1 MARPVSEASER
12 LRSHLRLNRAFW
24 KWRVQPATATLTERA
39 VTRTLTV
46 MNVTLTPALEQF
58 IQRKVG
64 EGGFASAD
72 EVIAASL
79 AMMSIGEDAEW
90 KAEARK
96 KIAQGLESARAGRVH
111 AADEVAVWMMEQKA
125 AWQGRDGAK

>member
-1 MARPVSEASER
+1 LPSP
-12 LRSHLRLNRAFW
+12 LNRAFW
-24 KWRVQPATATLTERA
+24 KWRVQPATATLTERV
-39 VTRTLTV
+39 VTRTLTA

-72 EVIAASL
+72 EVIGASL

-90 KAEARK
+90 KAGAREK
-96 KIAQGLESARAGRVH
+96 TAQGLESARAGRVH
-111 AADEVAVWMMEQKA
+111 AADEVSVWMMEEKA